1 MVSVLLGPD
10 VVLDV
15 SFTADEQVAVAVLAE
30 SGLVPPLR
38 LIRGDG
44 GGRGVVD
51 PPGGA
56 RGVHPPLSTG

>member
-1 MVSVLLGPD
+1 MSVLLGPD

-38 LIRGDG
+38 LIRGEG
-44 GGRGVVD
+44 GGLGVLD
-51 PPGGA
+51 PLNGSL
-56 RGVHPPLSTG
+56 PPRSTG